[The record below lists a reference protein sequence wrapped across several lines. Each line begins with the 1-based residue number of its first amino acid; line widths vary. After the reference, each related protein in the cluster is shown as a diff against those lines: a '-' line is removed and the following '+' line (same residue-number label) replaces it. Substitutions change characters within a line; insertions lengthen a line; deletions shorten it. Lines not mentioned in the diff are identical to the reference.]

1 MASGIRTRL
10 SSQHIK
16 EKTGHTRKG
25 RKTAKTSSSQ
35 KFTVE
40 RILAYRDVDDQ
51 RQYQVKWAGCGMAA
65 ATWEDEET
73 LLEDCAALVDHFL
86 NSVLTGQD
94 VKETYDTYLYTVD
107 LPNAVVRQCKIEIV
121 DEIEYICSGKR
132 FLRVYINKE
141 TKVAIF
147 VRLYDKESLIP
158 ANSCSKDNLHISR
171 GVKCKDIIPNLAE
184 EEEFAVPD
192 RLKRVVSLL
201 SSSKFY
207 ILGEK
212 EYELASSSID
222 ALQSSAIAFPK
233 AKLGEFATNGIVKM
247 QIDLLVSE
255 FLHEG
260 FVVQG
265 QQSSS
270 TNYYTRFATSQP
282 DLAIYKALSDSV
294 YGIAGFMEET
304 VVGFVEMGA
313 SKEVNKDYQ
322 TCAGMITLAGELVV
336 QQLTKGAL
344 VSSVVVLGLSVN
356 YSTVHVKMYKLRMNF
371 VKGTT
376 SIVCSTDDVPLL
388 DGFMRILTI
397 FKLGKD
403 QELM

>member
-1 MASGIRTRL
+1 MTQPQSHVDTIAMWTQL
-10 SSQHIK
+10 SWFLPI
-16 EKTGHTRKG
+16 
-25 RKTAKTSSSQ
+25 
-35 KFTVE
+35 
-40 RILAYRDVDDQ
+40 
-51 RQYQVKWAGCGMAA
+51 
-65 ATWEDEET
+65 
-73 LLEDCAALVDHFL
+73 CAALVDHFL

-94 VKETYDTYLYTVD
+94 VKETYDTYFYTVD
-107 LPNAVVRQCKIEIV
+107 LPNAVVRRCKMEIV
-121 DEIEYICSGKR
+121 DDIEYICSGKR
-132 FLRVYINKE
+132 FLRVYINHE

-158 ANSCSKDNLHISR
+158 ANVCSKDHLHISR

-184 EEEFAVPD
+184 EEEYPVPD

-201 SSSKFY
+201 SSSMFY

-212 EYELASSSID
+212 EYELAGTGKD
-222 ALQSSAIAFPK
+222 ALVSSAIAFPK

-304 VVGFVEMGA
+304 LVGFVSESQMG
-313 SKEVNKDYQ
+313 SKEVNKDY
-322 TCAGMITLAGELVV
+322 T
-336 QQLTKGAL
+336 
-344 VSSVVVLGLSVN
+344 N
-356 YSTVHVKMYKLRMNF
+356 
-371 VKGTT
+371 
-376 SIVCSTDDVPLL
+376 VCRNDNI
-388 DGFMRILTI
+388 GR
-397 FKLGKD
+397 
-403 QELM
+403 